1 MSHKNPQLHTSK
13 DNLTNQQSAKETKT
27 PCSVQGEK
35 RRVNTAVAGLFKENS
50 EKSERQ
56 TECLF
61 GEEVL
66 IVEQGEAMSKVQSLK
81 DGYIGYIDTQI
92 LCISTI
98 KQTHIVSVPRTFQYS
113 QADLKKPIERALS
126 MGSKVSIVNETEIRD
141 TRYSILENGTAI
153 ISSHLHPIQHTFKDY
168 VTIAQTF
175 IRTPYLWGGVSGFG
189 LDCSGLVQL
198 SMMMT
203 GKMVLRDTSIQQQTI
218 GKQLTD
224 TDTLERGDL
233 IFWKGHVA
241 IMIDHKNIIHANGY
255 SMDVMIEP
263 LEEAITRI
271 AKNHKYPVAKRRPL

>member
-1 MSHKNPQLHTSK
+1 MPYKNSPLHISQ
-13 DNLTNQQSAKETKT
+13 DILTNQQFET

-50 EKSERQ
+50 KKSEKQ

-61 GEEVL
+61 GEEIL
-66 IVEQGEAMSKVQSLK
+66 LLEQDETMSKVESLK
-81 DGYIGYIDTQI
+81 DGYVGYIDTQI
-92 LCISTI
+92 LCTSTI

-113 QADLKKPIERALS
+113 QADLKKAVERALS
-126 MGSKVSIVNETEIRD
+126 MGSKVTVVDVTETRG
-141 TRYSILENGTAI
+141 TMYSILENGTAI

-168 VTIAQTF
+168 VTVAQTF

-198 SMMMT
+198 SMMMA
-203 GKMVLRDTSIQQQTI
+203 GKAILRDTSMQQQTV
-218 GKQLTD
+218 GKPLTD

-233 IFWKGHVA
+233 IFWQGHVA
-241 IMIDHKNIIHANGY
+241 IMIDYENIIHANGY
-255 SMDVMIEP
+255 SMDVMVEP
-263 LEEAITRI
+263 LEKAVERI